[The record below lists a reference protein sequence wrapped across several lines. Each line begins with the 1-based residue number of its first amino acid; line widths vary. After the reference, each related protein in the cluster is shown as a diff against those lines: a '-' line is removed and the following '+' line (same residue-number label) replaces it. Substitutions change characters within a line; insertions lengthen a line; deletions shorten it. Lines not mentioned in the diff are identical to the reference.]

1 MVDPNSYEKLNIT
14 YMSLIKE
21 YKFKFILGRVTELYD
36 NYAICGNEKIEF
48 DKCVVCTGS

>member
-21 YKFKFILGRVTELYD
+21 YKFKFILGRVVLLSNLSTRQSSMIIMRFVEMR
-36 NYAICGNEKIEF
+36 K
-48 DKCVVCTGS
+48 